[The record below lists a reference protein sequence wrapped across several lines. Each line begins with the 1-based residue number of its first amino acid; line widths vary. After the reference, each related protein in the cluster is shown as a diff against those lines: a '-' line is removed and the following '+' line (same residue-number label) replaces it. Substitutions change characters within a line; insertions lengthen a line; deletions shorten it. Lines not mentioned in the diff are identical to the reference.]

1 MIDTP
6 KAENPSILY
15 ERRGPVGLITL
26 NRPERMNAMDQ
37 AMLVDLGVA
46 LDRAEADSETGAVV
60 VTGAGK
66 GFSSGFDLKAQ
77 AANPPRG
84 VEEWRPVLRRDFD
97 TVMRFW
103 TLSKPT
109 VAAVHGPALAG
120 ACELA
125 MACDITIAAEG
136 ATFGEPELKFGAGIV
151 VMLLPWVVGP
161 KIAKE
166 IILTGEDALPAK
178 RAYEIGM
185 VNRVVAEGSHL
196 DEAIA
201 VARRIAAMD
210 RPLVRETKRAL
221 NRSFELMG
229 MGEALEA
236 ALDIDL
242 LIEGQGM
249 ETKRLFLEIAQRDGL
264 RAAIDW
270 RDRRLQERGV

>member
-1 MIDTP
+1 MRKI
-6 KAENPSILY
+6 PSVLY
-15 ERRGPVGLITL
+15 ERRGSVGLITL

-37 AMLVDLGVA
+37 AMLIDLGAA
-46 LDRAEADSETGAVV
+46 LDEAEADEETGAVV

-77 AANPPRG
+77 AANTPQG
-84 VEEWRPVLRRDFD
+84 IDEWRPVLRRDFD

-103 TLSKPT
+103 NLEKPT
-109 VAAVHGPALAG
+109 IAAVHGPALAG

-125 MACDITIAAEG
+125 MACDITIATTN

-161 KIAKE
+161 KFAKE
-166 IILTGEDALPAK
+166 IILTGEDALPAQ

-185 VNRVVAEGSHL
+185 INRVVADGTHL
-196 DEAIA
+196 DEALA
-201 VARRIAAMD
+201 VARRISAMD
-210 RPLVRETKRAL
+210 RPLVSETKRAL

-236 ALDIDL
+236 GLDIDL

-249 ETKRLFLEIAQRDGL
+249 ETKRLFLEIVRNVGL

-270 RDRRLQERGV
+270 RDQRMQERGA

>member
-1 MIDTP
+1 MTDTP
-6 KAENPSILY
+6 KPETPSVLY

-26 NRPERMNAMDQ
+26 NRPDRLNAMDQ
-37 AMLVDLGVA
+37 AMLIDLGLA
-46 LDRAEADSETGAVV
+46 LDRADADGETGAVV

-77 AANPPRG
+77 AANPPQG
-84 VEEWRPVLRRDFD
+84 VEQWRPVLRRDFD

-103 TLSKPT
+103 TLEKPT

-166 IILTGEDALPAK
+166 IILTGEDALPAR

-185 VNRVVAEGSHL
+185 INRVVADGSHV

-210 RPLVRETKRAL
+210 RTLVRETKRAL
-221 NRSFELMG
+221 NRGFELMG

-249 ETKRLFLEIAQRDGL
+249 ETKRLFLEITRRDGL

-270 RDRRLQERGV
+270 RDRRIQERSV

>member
-1 MIDTP
+1 
-6 KAENPSILY
+6 
-15 ERRGPVGLITL
+15 
-26 NRPERMNAMDQ
+26 MNAMDQ
-37 AMLVDLGVA
+37 AMLIELGAA
-46 LDRAEADSETGAVV
+46 LDQAEADDQTGAVV

-77 AANPPRG
+77 AANTPRG
-84 VEEWRPVLRRDFD
+84 IDEWRPVLRRDFD

-103 TLSKPT
+103 HLGKPT
-109 VAAVHGPALAG
+109 IAAVHGPALAG

-125 MACDITIAAEG
+125 MACDITIASTN

-151 VMLLPWVVGP
+151 VMILPWIVGP
-161 KIAKE
+161 KIARE
-166 IILTGEDALPAK
+166 IILTGEDAMPAQ
-178 RAYEIGM
+178 RAFEIGM
-185 VNRVVAEGSHL
+185 INRVVAEGTHL
-196 DEAIA
+196 DEALG

-210 RPLVRETKRAL
+210 RTLVSETKRAL

-249 ETKRLFLEIAQRDGL
+249 ETKRLFLEIARTDGL

-270 RDRRLQERGV
+270 RDQRMKERSEP